1 MLFLLDTPKA
11 YDILFVGEAMA
22 RGKLTD
28 DTSTLQ
34 MALVGYQI
42 EKERIE
48 VKIKDI
54 QAQLKG
60 KRAPVSSSPA
70 KPEAKG
76 KRYLSPAARKRIAAA
91 QKKRWAEHR
100 KRAAQ
105 AAKEA

>member
-1 MLFLLDTPKA
+1 
-11 YDILFVGEAMA
+11 MA
-22 RGKLTD
+22 RLKLSID
-28 DTSTLQ
+28 QSTLE

-48 VKIKDI
+48 GKIREI

-60 KRAPVSSSPA
+60 KTVSVSAPVSA
-70 KPEAKG
+70 KPTRAK
-76 KRYLSPAARKRIAAA
+76 RELSPAARKRIALA

-105 AAKEA
+105 AAKKTE